1 MFIFNFFIKIDYVT
15 INQISNFGH
24 QAFMLAENLFI
35 SKVTTLFS
43 HTIESQET
51 VHIAFC
57 FDDNYAMPAGIAM
70 SSVMINNS
78 DKNLVFH
85 LFANSVSDEKIQKF
99 HQLSE
104 KNTTI
109 ICYEVSDEFSINPD
123 TLVLHVSAS
132 TCLRFVVP
140 QMLNKI
146 TSRVLYLDC
155 DILCTNNLNHL
166 INTDLSDKYA
176 AVVPDVE
183 KTQEKQCSACDIPY
197 GEYFNAGMIYINT
210 DMWVDNNLTEK
221 AFAMINSGKVY
232 KFADQDVLNIL
243 MQGKTQFLPKIFNQL
258 TSLTVGGKE
267 DSVLSDD
274 KVIIHYVTGNKP
286 WYQLYLTPL
295 YQRYIAASP
304 WANQKLLLANE
315 NAPSTT
321 RRYAK
326 LLASK
331 HQYFKAFKYYF
342 LYLKHKVFKK

>member
-1 MFIFNFFIKIDYVT
+1 MK
-15 INQISNFGH
+15 
-24 QAFMLAENLFI
+24 ENLFI
-35 SKVTTLFS
+35 KKITTLFENAQAS
-43 HTIESQET
+43 LET
-51 VHIAFC
+51 THIAFC

-70 SSVMINNS
+70 SSVISNNM

-85 LFANSVSDEKIQKF
+85 LFANNVTNEKISMF
-99 HQLSE
+99 NQLNNDNVS
-104 KNTTI
+104 I
-109 ICYEVSDEFSINPD
+109 ICYEIGDDFSINPD

-140 QMLNKI
+140 QILNKV

-155 DILCTNNLNHL
+155 DVLCTNNLNEL
-166 INTDLSDKYA
+166 IHTDLSDKYA
-176 AVVPDVE
+176 AVVPDVD
-183 KTQEKQCSACDIPY
+183 KTQEKQCPACDIPY

-210 DMWVDNNLTEK
+210 DMWVDNNLTDK

-243 MQGKTQFLPKIFNQL
+243 MQGKTVFLPKRFNIL

-267 DSVLSDD
+267 DNMIGNDA
-274 KVIIHYVTGNKP
+274 VIIHYVTGNKP

-295 YQRYIAASP
+295 YQRYLSSSP
-304 WANQKLLLANE
+304 WANDKLLVANE

-326 LLASK
+326 LLASQHK
-331 HQYFKAFKYYF
+331 YFAAIKYYL
-342 LYLKHKVFKK
+342 LYLKHKACKKH

>member
-1 MFIFNFFIKIDYVT
+1 MK
-15 INQISNFGH
+15 
-24 QAFMLAENLFI
+24 ENLFI
-35 SKVTTLFS
+35 KKVTTLFENAQAS
-43 HTIESQET
+43 LET
-51 VHIAFC
+51 THIAFC

-70 SSVMINNS
+70 SSVISNNM

-85 LFANSVSDEKIQKF
+85 LFANNVTNEKISIF
-99 HQLSE
+99 NQLNNDNVS
-104 KNTTI
+104 I
-109 ICYEVSDEFSINPD
+109 ICYEIGDDFSINPD

-140 QMLNKI
+140 QILNKV

-155 DILCTNNLNHL
+155 DVLCTNNLNEL
-166 INTDLSDKYA
+166 IHTDLSDKYV
-176 AVVPDVE
+176 AVVPDVD
-183 KTQEKQCSACDIPY
+183 KTQEKQCPACDIPY

-210 DMWVDNNLTEK
+210 DMWVDNNLTDK

-243 MQGKTQFLPKIFNQL
+243 MQGKTVFLPKIYNQL
-258 TSLTVGGKE
+258 TSLTVGGNE
-267 DSVLSDD
+267 DNLLSEDT
-274 KVIIHYVTGNKP
+274 VIIHYVTGNKP

-295 YQRYIAASP
+295 YQGYIASSP

-326 LLASK
+326 LLAGQK
-331 HQYFKAFKYYF
+331 KYFSAFKYYL
-342 LYLKHKVFKK
+342 LYLKHKATKKR

>member
-1 MFIFNFFIKIDYVT
+1 MK
-15 INQISNFGH
+15 
-24 QAFMLAENLFI
+24 ENLFI
-35 SKVTTLFS
+35 KKITTLFENAQAS
-43 HTIESQET
+43 LET
-51 VHIAFC
+51 THIAFC

-70 SSVMINNS
+70 SSVISNNM

-85 LFANSVSDEKIQKF
+85 LFANNVTNEKISMF
-99 HQLSE
+99 NQLNNDNVS
-104 KNTTI
+104 I
-109 ICYEVSDEFSINPD
+109 ICYEIGDDFSINPD

-140 QMLNKI
+140 QILNKV

-155 DILCTNNLNHL
+155 DVLCTNNLNEL
-166 INTDLSDKYA
+166 IHTELSDKYA
-176 AVVPDVE
+176 AVVPDVD
-183 KTQEKQCSACDIPY
+183 KTQEKQCPACDIPY

-210 DMWVDNNLTEK
+210 DMWVDNNLTDK

-243 MQGKTQFLPKIFNQL
+243 MQGKTVFLPKRFNIL

-267 DSVLSDD
+267 DNMIGNDA
-274 KVIIHYVTGNKP
+274 VIIHYVTGNKP

-295 YQRYIAASP
+295 YQRYLSSSP
-304 WANQKLLLANE
+304 WANDKLLVANE

-326 LLASK
+326 LLASQHK
-331 HQYFKAFKYYF
+331 YFAAIKYYL
-342 LYLKHKVFKK
+342 LYLKHKACKKH

>member
-1 MFIFNFFIKIDYVT
+1 MK
-15 INQISNFGH
+15 
-24 QAFMLAENLFI
+24 ENLFI
-35 SKVTTLFS
+35 KKITTLFENAQAS
-43 HTIESQET
+43 LET
-51 VHIAFC
+51 THIAFC

-70 SSVMINNS
+70 SSVISNNM

-85 LFANSVSDEKIQKF
+85 LFANNVTNEKISMF
-99 HQLSE
+99 NQLNNDNVS
-104 KNTTI
+104 I
-109 ICYEVSDEFSINPD
+109 ICYEIGDDFSINPD

-140 QMLNKI
+140 QILNKV

-155 DILCTNNLNHL
+155 DVLCTNNLNEL
-166 INTDLSDKYA
+166 IHTDLSDKYA
-176 AVVPDVE
+176 AVVPDVD
-183 KTQEKQCSACDIPY
+183 KTQEKQCPACDIPY

-243 MQGKTQFLPKIFNQL
+243 MQGKTVFLPKIYNQL
-258 TSLTVGGKE
+258 TSLTVGGNE
-267 DSVLSDD
+267 DNLLSEDT
-274 KVIIHYVTGNKP
+274 VIIHYVTGNKP

-295 YQRYIAASP
+295 YQTYITSSP
-304 WANQKLLLANE
+304 WANQKLSLANE

-326 LLASK
+326 LLASQK
-331 HQYFKAFKYYF
+331 KYFSAFKYYL
-342 LYLKHKVFKK
+342 LYLKHKATKKR

>member
-1 MFIFNFFIKIDYVT
+1 MK
-15 INQISNFGH
+15 
-24 QAFMLAENLFI
+24 ENLFI
-35 SKVTTLFS
+35 KKITTLFENAQAS
-43 HTIESQET
+43 LET
-51 VHIAFC
+51 THIAFC

-70 SSVMINNS
+70 SSVISNNL

-85 LFANSVSDEKIQKF
+85 LFANNVTNEKISRF
-99 HQLSE
+99 NQLNNDNVS
-104 KNTTI
+104 I
-109 ICYEVSDEFSINPD
+109 ICYEIGDDFSINPD

-140 QMLNKI
+140 QILNKV

-155 DILCTNNLNHL
+155 DVLCTNNLNEL
-166 INTDLSDKYA
+166 IHTDLSDKYA
-176 AVVPDVE
+176 AVVPDVD
-183 KTQEKQCSACDIPY
+183 KTQEKQCPACDIPY

-210 DMWVDNNLTEK
+210 DMWVDNNLTDK

-243 MQGKTQFLPKIFNQL
+243 MQGKTVFLPKRFNIL

-267 DSVLSDD
+267 DNMIGNDA
-274 KVIIHYVTGNKP
+274 VIIHYVTGNKP

-295 YQRYIAASP
+295 YQRYLSSSP
-304 WANQKLLLANE
+304 WANDKLLVANE

-326 LLASK
+326 LLASQHK
-331 HQYFKAFKYYF
+331 YFAAIKYYL
-342 LYLKHKVFKK
+342 LYLKHKACKKH

>member
-1 MFIFNFFIKIDYVT
+1 MK
-15 INQISNFGH
+15 
-24 QAFMLAENLFI
+24 ENLFI
-35 SKVTTLFS
+35 KKITTLFENAQAS
-43 HTIESQET
+43 LET
-51 VHIAFC
+51 THIAFC

-70 SSVMINNS
+70 SSVISNNM

-85 LFANSVSDEKIQKF
+85 LFANNVTNEKISMF
-99 HQLSE
+99 NQLNNDNVS
-104 KNTTI
+104 I
-109 ICYEVSDEFSINPD
+109 ICYEIGDDFSINPD

-140 QMLNKI
+140 QILNKV

-155 DILCTNNLNHL
+155 DVLCTNNLNEL
-166 INTDLSDKYA
+166 IHTDLSDKYA
-176 AVVPDVE
+176 AVIPDVD
-183 KTQEKQCSACDIPY
+183 KTQEKQCPACDIPY

-243 MQGKTQFLPKIFNQL
+243 MQGKTVFLPKIYNQL
-258 TSLTVGGKE
+258 TSLTVGGNE
-267 DSVLSDD
+267 DNLLSEDT
-274 KVIIHYVTGNKP
+274 VIIHYVTGNKP

-295 YQRYIAASP
+295 YQGYIASSP
-304 WANQKLLLANE
+304 WANQELLLANE

-326 LLASK
+326 LLAGQK
-331 HQYFKAFKYYF
+331 KYFSAFKYYL
-342 LYLKHKVFKK
+342 LYLKHKATKKR

>member
-1 MFIFNFFIKIDYVT
+1 MK
-15 INQISNFGH
+15 
-24 QAFMLAENLFI
+24 ENLFI
-35 SKVTTLFS
+35 KKINTLFENAKAS
-43 HTIESQET
+43 LET
-51 VHIAFC
+51 THIAFC

-70 SSVMINNS
+70 SSVISNNL

-85 LFANSVSDEKIQKF
+85 LFANNVTNEKISRF
-99 HQLSE
+99 NQLNSD
-104 KNTTI
+104 NVSI
-109 ICYEVSDEFSINPD
+109 ICYEIGDDFSINPD

-140 QMLNKI
+140 QILNKV

-155 DILCTNNLNHL
+155 DVLCTNNLNEL
-166 INTDLSDKYA
+166 IHTDLSDKYA
-176 AVVPDVE
+176 AVVPDVD
-183 KTQEKQCSACDIPY
+183 KTQEKQCPACDIPY

-210 DMWVDNNLTEK
+210 DMWVDNNLTDK

-243 MQGKTQFLPKIFNQL
+243 MQGKTVFLPKRFNIL

-267 DSVLSDD
+267 DSVIGNDA
-274 KVIIHYVTGNKP
+274 VIIHYVTGNKP

-295 YQRYIAASP
+295 YQRYLSSSP
-304 WANQKLLLANE
+304 WANDKLLVANE

-326 LLASK
+326 LLASQHK
-331 HQYFKAFKYYF
+331 YFAAIKYYL
-342 LYLKHKVFKK
+342 LYLKHKACKKH

>member
-1 MFIFNFFIKIDYVT
+1 MMK
-15 INQISNFGH
+15 
-24 QAFMLAENLFI
+24 ENYFI
-35 SKVTTLFS
+35 SKITTLFNNEVAS
-43 HTIESQET
+43 FKTI
-51 VHIAFC
+51 HIAFC
-57 FDDNYAMPAGIAM
+57 FDDNYAMPAGIAI
-70 SSVMINNS
+70 SSIILNNS

-85 LFANSVSDEKIQKF
+85 LFANKVTDKKISRF
-99 HQLSE
+99 HQFNQQNVTL
-104 KNTTI
+104 
-109 ICYEVSDEFSINPD
+109 ICYEVSDEFSVNPD

-140 QMLNKI
+140 QILNKV

-155 DILCTNNLNHL
+155 DVLCKNNLNEL

-176 AVVPDVE
+176 AVVPDVD
-183 KTQEKQCSACDIPY
+183 KTQEKQCLACDIPY

-210 DMWVDNNLTEK
+210 DMWVNDNLTEK

-243 MQGKTQFLPKIFNQL
+243 MKGKTVFLPKRFNVL

-267 DSVLSDD
+267 DSLIDD
-274 KVIIHYVTGNKP
+274 AAVIIHYVTGNKP

-295 YQRYIAASP
+295 YEYYISSSP
-304 WANQKLLLANE
+304 WAKDKLLLANE

-326 LLASK
+326 LLANQ
-331 HQYFKAFKYYF
+331 HRYFSALKYYF
-342 LYLKHKVFKK
+342 LYLKHKVFKRR